1 MNFIHGL
8 IKNNK
13 DQERVLKFMKKIF
26 ISLTLMFLLV
36 GCVESIAVIGGGAGN
51 GKLVQS
57 SFQSGISL
65 GIKKQTGKSP
75 LQHALSY
82 SKKKKPQTKEE
93 PCSSFINKKDLEIC
107 LMVKKRITSKKKEKD
122 EKKFLDKPFK
132 KLSSLL
138 QSSINEKSKIKYLD

>member
-1 MNFIHGL
+1 LNFIHGL

-26 ISLTLMFLLV
+26 ILLSSMFLLV
-36 GCVESIAVIGGGAGN
+36 GCVESIAVLSGGASN

-57 SFQSGISL
+57 SIQSGISL

-75 LQHALSY
+75 MQHALSY
-82 SKKKKPQTKEE
+82 SKKKKPQTKKE
-93 PCSSFINKKDLEIC
+93 PCSSFIDKKDLEIC
-107 LMVKKRITSKKKEKD
+107 LMVNKRITSRKNEIK

-132 KLSSLL
+132 KPTSYL
-138 QSSINEKSKIKYLD
+138 QSSIDEKSKIKYLD